1 MGSNME
7 WNAPSPGPWQQDSAH
22 NPVAQS
28 AIMQVVYPDGFNRG
42 FTETFA
48 VYGVLLDRLAMCS
61 VNGFTYHQPQPF
73 DLPGPDGPKDPEW
86 IHAEFGRRLGVA
98 TAAFEQRIWRDAI
111 REWDERD
118 KPAAIARHRELDVDL
133 ASLDDDQLHA
143 HLHACASHVT
153 AMVYQHH
160 RYNSHALVPVGDF
173 LLHAMQWTGQP
184 LGALLAVFDGHSPV
198 SNVVVPE
205 MQDALVALRAD
216 AEART
221 ILTSGGDPSDVLAR
235 LRARVPAVGEYL
247 DAVHFRVLEGFDIVN
262 PTIGERPQT
271 VVGRLV
277 RALDVDTD
285 EALQR
290 SAAAAASIRAL
301 VPAEHQASFDE
312 LLGEARLVYRL
323 RDERGLYSDISAIG
337 LLRLGL
343 LEFGRRLEHAG
354 RLKEAEDVLDATL
367 DELAALR
374 SGADAPTAH
383 DLHQRGIDRLNLTLQ
398 GPPRF
403 IGDPPPP
410 PPSTDGLPP
419 AMARLM
425 SAMGFLIDGIL
436 GQMESPGGDASTVI
450 GIPGAQG
457 VYEGAVRI
465 VRSVDDLLDLEPGD
479 VLLAPTTGEA
489 FNSMLHLVGAIVT
502 DHGSFASHAAI
513 VSREMGIPAVVGTID
528 GTRRLADA
536 KRVRVDGTNGRV
548 TILE

>member
-198 SNVVVPE
+198 SNVVAPE

>member
-1 MGSNME
+1 MGSNMG

-98 TAAFEQRIWRDAI
+98 NAAFEQRIWRGAI

-118 KPAAIARHRELDVDL
+118 KPTAIARHRELDVDL
-133 ASLDDDQLHA
+133 SSLDDDQLQA
-143 HLHACASHVT
+143 HLTACASHVT

-198 SNVVVPE
+198 SNVVAPE

-216 AEART
+216 VEARA
-221 ILTSGGDPSDVLAR
+221 ILTSGGDPADVLAR

-290 SAAAAASIRAL
+290 SAAAATSIRAH
-301 VPAEHQASFDE
+301 VPTEHQPTFDE

-343 LEFGRRLEHAG
+343 LEFGRRLEHVG
-354 RLKEAEDVLDATL
+354 RVKEAEDVLDATM
-367 DELAALR
+367 DELAALHA
-374 SGADAPTAH
+374 GAEAPTAH

-398 GPPRF
+398 GAPRY

-410 PPSTDGLPP
+410 PPSADGLPP
-419 AMARLM
+419 TMARLM

-436 GQMESPGGDASTVI
+436 GQMDAPGGDASTVV

-457 VYEGAVRI
+457 V
-465 VRSVDDLLDLEPGD
+465 
-479 VLLAPTTGEA
+479 
-489 FNSMLHLVGAIVT
+489 
-502 DHGSFASHAAI
+502 
-513 VSREMGIPAVVGTID
+513 
-528 GTRRLADA
+528 
-536 KRVRVDGTNGRV
+536 
-548 TILE
+548 